1 MINSIQSNKK
11 VRKEKME
18 TLVKDLEV
26 IREKCSK
33 QEYQQEGRKWMVNA
47 QNAHSNKANFQYCNA
62 VQSQMVAERKSKKA
76 SYY

>member
-1 MINSIQSNKK
+1 MMINSIQSNKK

-33 QEYQQEGRKWMVNA
+33 QEYQQ
-47 QNAHSNKANFQYCNA
+47 
-62 VQSQMVAERKSKKA
+62 
-76 SYY
+76 